1 MVKSSGSPNYKLAGV
16 ARLLELVKDRLSLG
30 MDEWKR
36 LSDAYNLSRVRG
48 WAERDYDSL
57 RRKFKALYGLRKP
70 TGEPNMPPH
79 VKQAKLLKKALDEKA
94 SVVKMN
100 DAADKDGCADEE
112 DDPDPLGDL
121 CFDFEPEDV
130 LTDEHAIVH
139 GKKST
144 GSDVPATVG
153 ELQEAPVMPIVGLEA
168 FASTPRPAPL
178 VAPSTRRSLRLKKT
192 PNMADDAVTACSLT
206 APLPLPAARGY
217 KPGGADE
224 QEALR
229 HPTLIDYSNRLGGT
243 NLYTFRDTVGAKRAL
258 REDDK
263 DITEASYAKA
273 KRTRAIKATTLLK
286 DKFCSIEKSSSSMG
300 SSMFEMMLMLRED
313 SERKAETRRLEED
326 QRRRDAAQA
335 KEERQRAEKA
345 EVEGRRRQEKL
356 EMEERARRDREDA
369 RARTQELLLFIDA
382 LTKKG

>member
-1 MVKSSGSPNYKLAGV
+1 MQPNA
-16 ARLLELVKDRLSLG
+16 
-30 MDEWKR
+30 
-36 LSDAYNLSRVRG
+36 
-48 WAERDYDSL
+48 
-57 RRKFKALYGLRKP
+57 
-70 TGEPNMPPH
+70 
-79 VKQAKLLKKALDEKA
+79 
-94 SVVKMN
+94 
-100 DAADKDGCADEE
+100 
-112 DDPDPLGDL
+112 
-121 CFDFEPEDV
+121 
-130 LTDEHAIVH
+130 
-139 GKKST
+139 
-144 GSDVPATVG
+144 
-153 ELQEAPVMPIVGLEA
+153 
-168 FASTPRPAPL
+168 
-178 VAPSTRRSLRLKKT
+178 
-192 PNMADDAVTACSLT
+192 
-206 APLPLPAARGY
+206 LPLPAARGY

-243 NLYTFRDTVGAKRAL
+243 NRYTFRDTVGAKRAL
-258 REDDK
+258 QEDDK

-345 EVEGRRRQEKL
+345 EVEEARRQEKL

-369 RARTQELLLFIDA
+369 RAAPRSCCSSSTRSLRRGKRPW
-382 LTKKG
+382 TRSYR

>member
-1 MVKSSGSPNYKLAGV
+1 MQPNA
-16 ARLLELVKDRLSLG
+16 
-30 MDEWKR
+30 
-36 LSDAYNLSRVRG
+36 
-48 WAERDYDSL
+48 
-57 RRKFKALYGLRKP
+57 
-70 TGEPNMPPH
+70 
-79 VKQAKLLKKALDEKA
+79 
-94 SVVKMN
+94 
-100 DAADKDGCADEE
+100 
-112 DDPDPLGDL
+112 
-121 CFDFEPEDV
+121 
-130 LTDEHAIVH
+130 
-139 GKKST
+139 
-144 GSDVPATVG
+144 
-153 ELQEAPVMPIVGLEA
+153 
-168 FASTPRPAPL
+168 
-178 VAPSTRRSLRLKKT
+178 
-192 PNMADDAVTACSLT
+192 
-206 APLPLPAARGY
+206 LPLPAARGY

-258 REDDK
+258 QEDDK